1 MPHQHL
7 FRHPVGFFPARA
19 RWYLAGISMLALLL
33 VAAHFALQAHTQD
46 VARTTVNQWLRRSG
60 GSVDKV
66 RFHLLRNA
74 LTLDGVHLQSGDLTI
89 FIPEVLLY
97 GHVDSLLGGH
107 PELSRVTMTSPRLQ
121 LPATDALRLLSSQ
134 AVAGNA
140 MFQQIWRLARQLEIR
155 DGSLDLSVGKGGSRH
170 WIFDGL
176 NLLIRDQLGGR
187 VIQGSFRYRGSPLAV
202 QSRMHPSA
210 GGTAGSISVSWDKLD
225 GRDAGREIMGLAPL
239 NGELSGQTQWQWR
252 ADATG
257 QVTRSHLQG
266 EMRVVT
272 GALVVDGASVV
283 PSLLWQADQAND
295 RWQAHVS
302 AKAWPLTPLQSLA
315 PVWYGRRMVSGRFSG
330 DVDAAWMAANPSAGS
345 FRVAKGMIRDLDYVP
360 ATWSGDAQ
368 DRPDWHIDRI
378 DVADAAVDPHRS
390 AFVIGKLQMAGGEI
404 RLAPGQAPAPV
415 SPVSWA
421 LEVKQA
427 RISQVAAVLVF
438 ADGRP
443 VLRTLPLSGQASLVG
458 GSFQCDVS
466 AADAPVSWKIGGQG
480 HWSWPGDAAVKLDVD
495 AAGVPLIQMRALL
508 PFAEGTRTGS
518 AVQLAG
524 RAGFSLA
531 IDVSG
536 GQWTASGSMEAR
548 NVAVSWQGNSWH
560 AAQVEADMDRVG
572 TGMPVQALRSLQAS
586 SWQYQGAL
594 QSLTPAPDA
603 ATGGSQALLPL
614 RGDTHWRIDTMA
626 WQGGTISFGRAD
638 AIWGRNVDMQMSDW
652 AEGQMASLKL
662 SGNIGGGAF
671 QVAGALGRVGGQLR
685 VNLKGGVTNARP
697 FFLNDWLQVSGA
709 PRVIRGDWSSQ
720 FTWKDDDHGLGHGHL
735 RLWLRRWQLES
746 GAFPNDPFLARVG
759 FGAHDLLQRLGAG
772 RLAVLDADYVQ
783 AAPASFAWS
792 DLGDALLA
800 VIRKKA
806 ESPAAPG
813 GTSPSAPRME
823 TRIRLHGKSG
833 LSYNERMR
841 LYRLRRF
848 LAAHKKL
855 VADLLPQ
862 LGTQALNADIVATI
876 RHTQDMIEQYMIER
890 GIARRRLFPVW
901 PTSANGGQGSLGIR
915 VEVRQP

>member
-33 VAAHFALQAHTQD
+33 VAAHFALQVHTQD

-74 LTLDGVHLQSGDLTI
+74 LTLDGVHLQSGKLTI
-89 FIPEVLLY
+89 SIPEVLLY

-107 PELSRVTMTSPRLQ
+107 PALSRVTLTSPRLQ
-121 LPATDALRLLSSQ
+121 LPAASALRLLASQ
-134 AVAGNA
+134 AVAGDT
-140 MFQQIWRLARQLEIR
+140 MFEQIWRLARHLEIR
-155 DGSLDLSVGKGGSRH
+155 GGSLELFAGKGGSRH
-170 WIFDGL
+170 WTFDGL
-176 NLLIRDQLGGR
+176 NLLIRDQPGGR
-187 VIQGSFRYRGSPLAV
+187 MIQGSFRYRGSPLAV
-202 QSRMHPSA
+202 QSRMRPGT
-210 GGTAGSISVSWDKLD
+210 GGAAGSITVSWDRLD
-225 GRDAGREIMGLAPL
+225 GRAVGRELMGLAPL
-239 NGELSGQTQWQWR
+239 NGELSGQAQWQWQ
-252 ADATG
+252 ADAAG
-257 QVTRSHLQG
+257 QVTRSQLQG

-272 GALVVDGASVV
+272 NALVVDDTSVV
-283 PSLLWQADQAND
+283 PSLQWQADQAND

-302 AKAWPLTPLQSLA
+302 AKSWSLMPLLGLA
-315 PVWYGRRMVSGRFSG
+315 PVWYGHRLVSGRFSG
-330 DVDAAWMAANPSAGS
+330 DVDAAWTAADPSAGS
-345 FRVAKGMIRDLDYVP
+345 FRIAKGVIRGLDYVP
-360 ATWSGDAQ
+360 VTWPGDAQ

-378 DVADAAVDPHRS
+378 DVADAVVDPHRS
-390 AFVIGKLQMAGGEI
+390 AFVIGKLKMAGGEI

-415 SPVSWA
+415 SPDSWA

-427 RISQVAAVLVF
+427 RISHVAAVLVF

-443 VLRTLPLSGQASLVG
+443 VLRTLPLSGQARIAG
-458 GSFQCDVS
+458 GSFQCNLA
-466 AADAPVSWKIGGQG
+466 AADAPVTWNIRGQG
-480 HWSWPGDAAVKLDVD
+480 HWPWPAAAAVKLNVD
-495 AAGVPLIQMRALL
+495 AAGLPLIQMRALL

-518 AVQLAG
+518 AVELAG
-524 RAGFSLA
+524 QAGFSLA
-531 IDVSG
+531 VDISG
-536 GQWTASGSMEAR
+536 DQWTASGNMDAR

-560 AAQVEADMDRVG
+560 AAQVKADLDRIG
-572 TGMPVQALRSLQAS
+572 TGMPAQALRSLQAS
-586 SWQYQGAL
+586 GWQYQGAL
-594 QSLTPAPDA
+594 QSLTSAPDA
-603 ATGGSQALLPL
+603 AAGGSDSLLPL
-614 RGDTHWRIDTMA
+614 RSGSHWRIDTMA
-626 WQGGTISFGRAD
+626 WQGGTVSFGRAD
-638 AIWGRNVDMQMSDW
+638 AIWGRNVDMQMSGW
-652 AEGQMASLKL
+652 AEGRMAPLKL

-671 QVAGALGRVGGQLR
+671 QVVGTLGRIDGYLHA
-685 VNLKGGVTNARP
+685 NLKGGVTNARP

-746 GAFPNDPFLARVG
+746 GAFPNDPFLARAG
-759 FGAHDLLQRLGAG
+759 FGAHDLLRRLGAG

-783 AAPASFAWS
+783 AAPGSFAWS

-800 VIRKKA
+800 VIRNKA
-806 ESPAAPG
+806 ESAAAPS

-823 TRIRLHGKSG
+823 TRIRLHGKVG
-833 LSYNERMR
+833 LSYNERLR
-841 LYRLRRF
+841 LYRVRRF